1 MRIIHSNLLPILA
14 DINGMFEW
22 NNSFSVGIGSVDAQ
36 HQNLFAIARELH
48 SAMSSGQGKAALGK
62 ILDRL
67 VQYTAAHFAHEE
79 RLMRLADYPGLETH
93 KSEHEALTRRVLD
106 LQREFAA
113 GKTSISVHVL
123 QFLRTWL
130 QEHIQHSDMA
140 YGPYMKQ
147 AKVA

>member
-1 MRIIHSNLLPILA
+1 
-14 DINGMFEW
+14 MFEW
-22 NNSFSVGIGSVDAQ
+22 NNTFSVGIGTIDAQ

-48 SAMSSGQGKAALGK
+48 SAMSSGQGKAALAK

-79 RLMRLADYPGLETH
+79 RLMRLSDYPGLETH
-93 KSEHEALTRRVLD
+93 HAEHEALTQKVLE

-113 GKTSISVHVL
+113 GRTSISVQVL

-130 QEHIQHSDMA
+130 QQHIQHSDMEYA
-140 YGPYMKQ
+140 PYLKE
-147 AKVA
+147 AK

>member
-1 MRIIHSNLLPILA
+1 MRIPHSNLLPVFA
-14 DINGMFEW
+14 DIYRMFEW
-22 NNSFSVGIGSVDAQ
+22 NNNFSVGIGSVDAQ

-48 SAMSSGQGKAALGK
+48 GAMTSGQGKAAMGR

-67 VQYTAAHFAHEE
+67 IQYTAAHFAHEE

-93 KSEHEALTRRVLD
+93 RSEHEALTRKVME

-113 GKTSISVHVL
+113 GKSSISVQVL

-130 QEHIQHSDMA
+130 QQHIQHSDLA
-140 YGPYMKQ
+140 YAPYLKE